1 MSCIKLAFNSGDIV
15 RVGRAAL
22 MRRVALKALF
32 TALAFRRV
40 EKERVDWDR
49 NILIFSTAVTVGLV
63 ALYVT
68 ARQPRAGEL
77 FRGNDCDDAML
88 TDTFD
93 NSSLV
98 EHRRP
103 RARRGTATW

>member
-1 MSCIKLAFNSGDIV
+1 MLPEEALLFGGYVCRYSGPIHRADSLSCIKLAFNSGDIV

-22 MRRVALKALF
+22 MRRVALMALF

-63 ALYVT
+63 ALYVYGKT
-68 ARQPRAGEL
+68 TSR
-77 FRGNDCDDAML
+77 
-88 TDTFD
+88 
-93 NSSLV
+93 
-98 EHRRP
+98 
-103 RARRGTATW
+103 W

>member
-1 MSCIKLAFNSGDIV
+1 MAVMLVAIAGPIANRPHALSCIKLAFNSGDIV

-63 ALYVT
+63 ALYVY
-68 ARQPRAGEL
+68 GK
-77 FRGNDCDDAML
+77 
-88 TDTFD
+88 
-93 NSSLV
+93 
-98 EHRRP
+98 
-103 RARRGTATW
+103 ATSRW